1 MDNCDVYNA
10 PKKTVGMS
18 GEIRIYFS
26 MCEKTDEALQ
36 CRKNEKKH
44 FRGKWKRSP
53 SLCDGASSHL
63 FLEKNRHVFLFYFEA
78 LIPDKT

>member
-36 CRKNEKKH
+36 CRKNEKIILGANGSALLH
-44 FRGKWKRSP
+44 SVTVLLHICFWKKI
-53 SLCDGASSHL
+53 DMFFIL
-63 FLEKNRHVFLFYFEA
+63 F
-78 LIPDKT
+78 